1 MLGQFCRKYL
11 ASVASYNSRVD
22 YTRSNNTVKDCNQCG
37 KCCRLYGN
45 GGLSAS
51 VSEIEWWETYRPD
64 IFSYVDGGKIWISPV
79 TGKQMVR
86 CPWLRKL
93 PNQNKYICRIYYDR
107 PDDCKHYPV
116 NIDQMVRDEC
126 EMLNARD
133 LANPKQAQRTL
144 DNLMADSR
152 PPVSR

>member
-1 MLGQFCRKYL
+1 MK
-11 ASVASYNSRVD
+11 N
-22 YTRSNNTVKDCNQCG
+22 CNQCG
-37 KCCRLYGN
+37 KCCTLYSD

-51 VSEIEWWETYRPD
+51 ESEIEWWETYRPE
-64 IFSYVDGGKIWISPV
+64 IFSYVSNGKIWISPV

-116 NIDQMVRDEC
+116 NIDEMVRDDC
-126 EMLNARD
+126 EMLEARD
-133 LANPKQAQRTL
+133 LRNLKQAQRTL
-144 DNLMADSR
+144 DDLMADSR
-152 PPVSR
+152 PPVSS